1 MAVLCW
7 PTTLGQMEPQQPGRP
22 QAPLPRAVPPA
33 HAGADN
39 RRNADERPRV
49 EDRALERHQGGAPE
63 ASLSPTY
70 DKSSASRRRSRW
82 RTALL
87 VALVVASAILMGGLV
102 VAYVAYERVTEPD
115 RSTPGVVV
123 RQYIDAT
130 FAEHDT
136 ARAAR
141 FTCNRPQT
149 REIDE
154 LRALLASREQEHSVT
169 ITVAPANSDV
179 RASGSSATVDV
190 DLKLTV
196 GVAGASQREIQRWR
210 FDLVEQNGWRI
221 CDVRRLT

>member
-1 MAVLCW
+1 
-7 PTTLGQMEPQQPGRP
+7 MEPQQPSRP
-22 QAPLPRAVPPA
+22 QAPLPAAVPPA
-33 HAGADN
+33 DAS
-39 RRNADERPRV
+39 ADERPSV
-49 EDRALERHQGGAPE
+49 EDTSLQRREAEAPE
-63 ASLSPTY
+63 PALQATHQRPSEGRT
-70 DKSSASRRRSRW
+70 RRRW
-82 RTALL
+82 RTVLL
-87 VALVVASAILMGGLV
+87 VVLAVATVALIGGVVFG
-102 VAYVAYERVTEPD
+102 YVAYERVAEPD

-130 FAEHDT
+130 FAERDV

-141 FTCNRPQT
+141 FTCTRPQI

-154 LRALLASREQEHSVT
+154 LRALLVSREKEHNVT

-210 FDLVEQNGWRI
+210 FDVVQQNGWRV
-221 CDVRRLT
+221 CDARRLA